1 MKKSI
6 IKNTMITFSFIVSAL
21 AVTSVCT
28 SCQENDPPQDNNIS
42 VINAETTPETES
54 GTESTT
60 GISEETTVTTTE
72 DSTETETTTTETV
85 VSIELMTTS
94 TIPTTT
100 TAEYQEISVPMGT
113 QAEVTKPPVT
123 EYEIPPEQYMTT
135 RSTEAPTEP
144 PVTTEPPTAGTYV
157 GSSPNSDFYQS
168 RLAIA
173 GDSIAYGFNA
183 YGYIPNE
190 HNIATESVS
199 MWNLDYFTFSTG
211 MGLVDTIEYM
221 NPAILYMSLG
231 MNDVNMTSP
240 EEFAEKYKST
250 IYEIRNRI
258 PDIYI
263 VVAGITPVTD
273 TSGFVSNETIRAF
286 NTALENMVGEIYSNH
301 VYYFDAYSIVAD
313 PETLELRSECTGGDG
328 IHLVSTCY
336 YEFLNALYDM
346 LDDTPVKSNIEKA
359 ELGLQ

>member
-6 IKNTMITFSFIVSAL
+6 LKNTMLTVSVIVSAL
-21 AVTSVCT
+21 SFTSVCT
-28 SCQENDPPQDNNIS
+28 SCQGTDPQKDDDIS
-42 VINAETTPETES
+42 VNIETNTENPSDTETVTES
-54 GTESTT
+54 D
-60 GISEETTVTTTE
+60 TTT
-72 DSTETETTTTETV
+72 DAVSTEESNEIVTDAQTV

-100 TAEYQEISVPMGT
+100 TTVLQEINVPMGT

-123 EYEIPPEQYMTT
+123 SYEVPPEMYMTT
-135 RSTEAPTEP
+135 RSTEEPTEP

-183 YGYIPNE
+183 YGFIPST

-211 MGLVDTIEYM
+211 MGLVDSVEYI
-221 NPAILYMSLG
+221 NPDILYISMG

-240 EEFAEKYKST
+240 EEYAEKYKST
-250 IYEIRNRI
+250 IYEIRNRV

-273 TSGFVSNETIRAF
+273 TSGFVSNETIREF
-286 NTALENMVGEIYSNH
+286 NNALENMVNEVYSNH

-313 PETLELRSECTGGDG
+313 PETLELRPECTGGDG
-328 IHLVSTCY
+328 IHLVSSCY
-336 YEFLNALYDM
+336 YEFLNSLYDM
-346 LDDTPVKSNIEKA
+346 LDMTDVKENIEKA